1 MILKRFIG
9 DKYFCGL
16 DIGAQTIKTSLIE
29 VGDNQQLSL
38 LGVYESRTNGFTGNS
53 VTDLGELSIAIN
65 NAVSGLSRKVGV
77 KIRDVQL
84 GVGGA
89 LVQKR
94 FSTAVIPLLD
104 RGSKVISHRDV
115 ERIVSQARLLGVKMD
130 EVILEDFPQAFQVD
144 DVNTAMNPIGLF
156 GRKLEVQTLVMV
168 VNNTIV
174 KNLTKAV
181 NHAGFD
187 VLNLFFT
194 TYAAAQGTL
203 NDYQRRQGCVV
214 VDIGSTVTDVL
225 VYRSGHLCSF
235 ESFGV
240 GGSDF
245 TAAIVEQLRVSYDL
259 AEDIKLAYA
268 SVADGAL
275 DDQEEVL
282 IKRDEGY
289 LPVRKVD
296 INRSIGP
303 VMQKF
308 SDQFL
313 EAMIRSGSLG
323 QINVGIFLTGGG
335 SFLTGLPERLEQ
347 HMNLSTKLA
356 VTNFPVKRMQ
366 NAAKFLSAIGLAQA
380 GFRRN
385 YGVGRRAQGSASWAS
400 FMAEK
405 LKELYQ
411 EYF

>member
-1 MILKRFIG
+1 MLKRFIA

-16 DIGAQTIKTSLIE
+16 DIGSQTIKTSLIE

-53 VTDLGELSIAIN
+53 VTDLGELAIAIG

-84 GVGGA
+84 GVGGE

-94 FSTAVIPLLD
+94 LSTAVIPLLD
-104 RGSKVISHRDV
+104 KGSKVISSRDV

-130 EVILEDFPQAFQVD
+130 EIILDDFPQSFQVD
-144 DVNTAMNPIGLF
+144 DVNTALNPVGLF

-168 VNNTIV
+168 VNDTII

-214 VDIGSTVTDVL
+214 LDIGSKVTDVL
-225 VYRSGHLCSF
+225 VYKSGHLCSF
-235 ESFGV
+235 ESFGL
-240 GGSDF
+240 GGKDF
-245 TAAIVEQLRVSYDL
+245 TSAIVEHLRVNYDL
-259 AEDIKLAYA
+259 AEDIKQSYA
-268 SVADGAL
+268 SVAEGAL
-275 DDQEEVL
+275 NDEEEVL

-289 LPVRKVD
+289 LPVKKVD
-296 INRSIGP
+296 INRSIEP

-308 SDQFL
+308 LQECSQALD
-313 EAMIRSGSLG
+313 RSGSLG
-323 QINVGIFLTGGG
+323 QINVGMFLAGGG

-347 HMNLSTKLA
+347 YSNLSTKLA

-385 YGVGRRAQGSASWAS
+385 YGVGRRIQGTGSMIS
-400 FMAEK
+400 FVKEK
-405 LKELYQ
+405 LKDLYQ

>member
-1 MILKRFIG
+1 MMLKRFIG

-16 DIGAQTIKTSLIE
+16 DIGSQTIKTSLIE
-29 VGDNQQLSL
+29 VGDSQQLSL
-38 LGVYESRTNGFTGNS
+38 LGVYESRTSGFTGNS
-53 VTDLGELSIAIN
+53 VTDLGELAIAIG

-84 GVGGA
+84 GVGGE

-94 FSTAVIPLLD
+94 LSSAVIPLLD
-104 RGSKVISHRDV
+104 KGNKVISTRDV
-115 ERIVSQARLLGVKMD
+115 QRIVNQARLLGVKMD
-130 EVILEDFPQAFQVD
+130 EIILEDFPQSFQVD
-144 DVNTAMNPIGLF
+144 DVNTALNPVGLF

-168 VNNTIV
+168 VNDTVV

-203 NDYQRRQGCVV
+203 NDYQRRQGCVI
-214 VDIGSTVTDVL
+214 VDIGSKVTDIL
-225 VYRSGHLCSF
+225 VYKSGHLCSF

-240 GGSDF
+240 GGGDF
-245 TAAIVEQLRVSYDL
+245 TAAIVDQLKVNYDL
-259 AEDIKLAYA
+259 AEDIKQSYA

-289 LPVRKVD
+289 LPVKKVD
-296 INRSIGP
+296 INRSIEP

-308 SDQFL
+308 LAHCSDAL
-313 EAMIRSGSLG
+313 ARSGTVG

-335 SFLTGLPERLEQ
+335 AFLTGLPERIEQ
-347 HMNLSTKLA
+347 RMNLSTKLA

-366 NAAKFLSAIGLAQA
+366 NAAKFLSSIGLAQA
-380 GFRRN
+380 GFRRS
-385 YGVGRRAQGSASWAS
+385 YGVGRRLQNSGSWMSS
-400 FMAEK
+400 MKEK